1 MSVPARFLIATWDGG
16 GNTIPEFNLGSRLA
30 RRGHRVRMLGWSSMA
45 GHAAAAGLE
54 FTAYR
59 SVPPWPAGL
68 TQDDGWARMETL
80 LHGAATRDDMLA
92 EAAAFAPDALI
103 IDCMLGA
110 GFDAA
115 RQLGLPTA
123 VLVHVLYMPFV
134 RAWGDQVMGTSVAGL
149 LAAADRVLAIVP
161 PGFDEP
167 GQLPANTRYTGP
179 VSRPRPQRSPVRSG
193 APDPGL
199 LASPGD
205 PWVLLSLST
214 TLQGQ
219 AQALPR
225 MLAAAASLPV
235 RVLLTLGGA
244 VPAAAV
250 DAPPNVT
257 VCDFV
262 PHELVLPHM
271 AAVISHGGLSTIMA
285 SLTAGIPMLCIPQGR
300 EQPINAARVA
310 ACGVGR
316 VVPPASTAAEIAA
329 AIDGLL
335 RDEPAQAAA
344 RRFAAT
350 IAALGAGERA
360 ADEVER
366 LAGSQHLPRP
376 GPHVTGSHVTGPH
389 VTGPHVTGPHVTGP
403 HLTGRLSL

>member
-1 MSVPARFLIATWDGG
+1 MSLPARFLIATWDGG
-16 GNTIPEFNLGSRLA
+16 GNTIPGFNLGSRLA

-45 GHAAAAGLE
+45 GHAATAGIE

-59 SVPPWPAGL
+59 SVPPWPDGL
-68 TQDDGWARMETL
+68 TQDDGWERLARL
-80 LHGAATRDDMLA
+80 LHGPATRDDILA
-92 EAAAFAPDALI
+92 EAAAFAPDVLV

-115 RQLGLPTA
+115 RQLRLPSA
-123 VLVHVLYMPFV
+123 VLVHVLYQPFV
-134 RAWGDQVMGTSVAGL
+134 GAWGDQVMDASVAGL
-149 LAAADRVLAIVP
+149 LAEADRVLALVP

-167 GQLPANTRYTGP
+167 GQLPANTSYTGP
-179 VSRPRPQRSPVRSG
+179 ISRPVPQRSPGEPS
-193 APDPGL
+193 APDLGL

-214 TLQGQ
+214 TRQGQ

-225 MLAAAASLPV
+225 MLAATASLPV

-244 VPAAAV
+244 VPADAV

-262 PHELVLPHM
+262 PHERVLPHM

-285 SLTAGIPMLCIPQGR
+285 SLTAGIPILCIPQGR

-310 ACGVGR
+310 ACGCGR
-316 VVPPASTAAEIAA
+316 VAPPASTASEIAA

-335 RDEPAQAAA
+335 RGEAPRAAA

-360 ADEVER
+360 ADEVES
-366 LAGSQHLPRP
+366 LVSPRRWP
-376 GPHVTGSHVTGPH
+376 RREPHVTV
-389 VTGPHVTGPHVTGP
+389 
-403 HLTGRLSL
+403 R

>member
-1 MSVPARFLIATWDGG
+1 MSPPGRFLIATWDGG
-16 GNTIPEFNLGSRLA
+16 GNSVPEFNLGSRLA
-30 RRGHRVRMLGWSSMA
+30 RRGHRVRMLAWSSMA
-45 GHAAAAGLE
+45 SRAATAGLE

-68 TQDDGWARMETL
+68 SQDDHWARMATL
-80 LHGAATRDDMLA
+80 LHGAATRDEILA
-92 EAAAFAPDALI
+92 EAAAFAPDVLI

-115 RQLGLPTA
+115 RQLRLPTA
-123 VLVHVLYMPFV
+123 VLVHVLYTPFV
-134 RAWGDQVMGTSVAGL
+134 RVWGDQVMGASVADL
-149 LAAADRVLAIVP
+149 LAEADRVLALVP

-167 GQLPANTRYTGP
+167 GQLPANTSYTGP
-179 VSRPRPQRSPVRSG
+179 VSRPLPQRSPGEPG
-193 APDPGL
+193 APDLRL

-225 MLAAAASLPV
+225 MLAATASLPV

-244 VPAAAV
+244 VPADAV

-285 SLTAGIPMLCIPQGR
+285 SLTAGIPILCIPQGR

-310 ACGVGR
+310 ACGCGR
-316 VVPPASTAAEIAA
+316 VAPPASTASEIAA
-329 AIDGLL
+329 ALDGLL
-335 RDEPAQAAA
+335 RDETPRGAA

-360 ADEVER
+360 ADEVESLVGTR
-366 LAGSQHLPRP
+366 HLPRHEP
-376 GPHVTGSHVTGPH
+376 QVTV
-389 VTGPHVTGPHVTGP
+389 
-403 HLTGRLSL
+403 R